1 MIKNIQKYNDFINES
16 LLLEAKMVYN
26 DDFNEILNAID
37 TPISQKIKRLD
48 SKEVDVNTNY
58 ISVDTDKDDYILFKP
73 DDKVRKL
80 NPVTKSAY
88 NSFHSLSIYASQ
100 HGYTV
105 NNIAIP
111 DSGQE
116 VEELKVLDNE
126 DLEKLIHSP
135 YIPHNPFGRIS
146 HIRFTKNGDTH
157 EVLYP
162 TYDLVRNPK
171 SITSNPYKIGRFV
184 TNILTKAGIEFSQT
198 EVEDFVSK
206 FKAQVLKK
214 RNILDNFHIVTGED
228 IRKYYSEDSYF
239 DAYSGTLGSSCMRYN
254 RCQPYFDIYVKNASL
269 IIFKADADED
279 EIIGRALLWD
289 AVQNST
295 GEKIKF
301 MDRIYINNH
310 SHTELFKEFAIKNGF
325 FYKLLQDYSEVPF
338 MFNDQVLSSENS
350 LITIHLEKG
359 VEYNKFPFIDTV
371 CFYNVDDDTL
381 TNDSSSSYDFELT
394 TTNGRSA
401 YCEYCEDGVVQCS
414 ECEGDGHNYCDGC
427 DSDGYIDCDRCNGE
441 GTINGESCSS
451 CDGDG
456 TVTCD
461 RCDGDGNISCSSCDG
476 DGTYTCPE
484 CEGE

>member
-1 MIKNIQKYNDFINES
+1 MIKIQKYDDFINES

-37 TPISQKIKRLD
+37 TPISQKLKRLD

-88 NSFHSLSIYASQ
+88 NAFHSLSVYANE
-100 HGYTV
+100 HGYPIDNV
-105 NNIAIP
+105 AIP
-111 DSGQE
+111 NSGQE
-116 VEELKVLDNE
+116 VEELKVLDDK

-135 YIPHNPFGRIS
+135 YIPYNPFGRIS
-146 HIRFTKNGDTH
+146 HIRFIKNGNTH

-171 SITSNPYKIGRFV
+171 SVTSNPYKIGRFV
-184 TNILTKAGIEFSQT
+184 RNILTKAGIEFTQP

-214 RNILDNFHIVTGED
+214 RNILDNFQIVTGED
-228 IRKYYSEDSYF
+228 IRVYYSEDSYF

-254 RCQPYFDIYVKNASL
+254 KCQPYFDIYVENASL

-295 GEKIKF
+295 GKSIKF

-325 FYKLLQDYSEVPF
+325 FYKLQQDYSEVPF
-338 MFNDQVLSSENS
+338 MFNDQALSNEDS
-350 LITIHLEKG
+350 LITVHLEKG
-359 VEYNKFPFIDTV
+359 IEYEKFPFIDTV
-371 CFYNVDDDTL
+371 CYYNVDNDTL
-381 TNDSSSSYDFELT
+381 TNDSDSIYDFELT
-394 TTNGRSA
+394 QTNGRSA
-401 YCEYCEDGVVQCS
+401 YCDYCEDGVVQCND
-414 ECEGDGHNYCDGC
+414 CDGDGHNYCDEC
-427 DSDGYIDCDRCNGE
+427 DSDGYINCARCGGE
-441 GTINGESCSS
+441 GTIDGESCSS
-451 CDGDG
+451 CDDG
-456 TVTCD
+456 TVSCEK
-461 RCDGDGNISCSSCDG
+461 CDGDGNISCSSCDG
-476 DGTYTCPE
+476 DGHYTCPE
-484 CEGE
+484 CGGDD